1 MTRARRA
8 LLYVPGDDLRK
19 ISKAAT
25 LGVDCVCLDMEDGV
39 AVNQKTIARRV
50 IPGALQSYGFGRS
63 ERLVRINPVG
73 SGLEPDDLNVILRA
87 HPDGIV
93 IPKVTE
99 PGQLI
104 WVEQQITKIENS
116 SDWPAGQIALL
127 AAIESAKALLAIK
140 DIASASPRLQALI
153 FGGEDFSVDIGARRT
168 SENIELLFGR
178 SLVITA
184 AAAYGL
190 QAIDLVYTNFRDTK
204 GLNAECNQGVSLGFS
219 GKQIIHPDQVGPVQE
234 AFTPDDI
241 TIAKSLQLIQAYRE
255 HQLSGRG
262 VFAID
267 GKMIDAPIVKAAER
281 ILAAARA
288 AGKIFE

>member
-1 MTRARRA
+1 
-8 LLYVPGDDLRK
+8 
-19 ISKAAT
+19 
-25 LGVDCVCLDMEDGV
+25 MEDGV